1 MIISYLQLFICH
13 RLRPVELPPFEL
25 LHGGRRD
32 ENDERHQI
40 RILQD
45 PQTLRVQIEDA
56 DLLGEDDRTNGL
68 ERGPWKRKTCFHSNF
83 NTWSDHVVSLS
94 LSLWKTFLRLVKFQP
109 HGLAL
114 TVVRLFVFAM
124 LDESSREDIL
134 LERLTVDEVIVLAVD
149 LVGTFEPG
157 GV

>member
-1 MIISYLQLFICH
+1 MIISHLQLFIGH

-25 LHGGRRD
+25 FHGGRRD

-40 RILQD
+40 RILQNL
-45 PQTLRVQIEDA
+45 QTLRVQIEDA
-56 DLLGEDDRTNGL
+56 DLLGEDDRTDGL
-68 ERGPWKRKTCFHSNF
+68 ERGPWKRKTCFQNLSNF
-83 NTWSDHVVSLS
+83 NTWSLS

-114 TVVRLFVFAM
+114 TVVRLFIFAM

>member
-25 LHGGRRD
+25 FHGGRRD

-40 RILQD
+40 RILQNL
-45 PQTLRVQIEDA
+45 QTLRVQIEDA

-68 ERGPWKRKTCFHSNF
+68 ERGPWKRKKFKRFQLLSNF
-83 NTWSDHVVSLS
+83 NTCSL
-94 LSLWKTFLRLVKFQP
+94 F
-109 HGLAL
+109 L